1 MKCVLSVEKHLNQQ
15 SCNCILVFNSDNFLL
30 LVCVALVFLSFFP
43 SRSLLKQTMMVDPRW
58 RLLRLKG
65 RSLKGEFYFQ
75 FKSDCKIKTLF
86 TRSLNGFFPP
96 VDGHR
101 QASKR
106 TDYWVPLVIC
116 KERWKFSQLL
126 FAGLKM
132 QHMITSAFCVSCCC
146 CCCCLPLPGKKKR
159 KKSFFLYFSIML
171 KNTTWIL
178 CSMQKHFPVYV
189 PAIRKYWM
197 LKSVPVEQA

>member
-1 MKCVLSVEKHLNQQ
+1 MKAFEVERAFFERRILFSIQKWLQNQN
-15 SCNCILVFNSDNFLL
+15 SFHSLIEWVFS
-30 LVCVALVFLSFFP
+30 SP
-43 SRSLLKQTMMVDPRW
+43 
-58 RLLRLKG
+58 
-65 RSLKGEFYFQ
+65 
-75 FKSDCKIKTLF
+75 
-86 TRSLNGFFPP
+86 
-96 VDGHR
+96 R